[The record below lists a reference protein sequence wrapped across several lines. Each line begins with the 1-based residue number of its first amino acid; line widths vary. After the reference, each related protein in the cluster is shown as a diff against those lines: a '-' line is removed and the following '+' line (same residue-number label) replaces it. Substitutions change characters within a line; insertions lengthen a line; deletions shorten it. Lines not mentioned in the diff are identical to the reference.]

1 MNRITAKKGDTRNVF
16 LHEVFSK
23 GSFMFDTKD
32 EEDVQIS
39 AQGHILAE
47 AILEYDGEDWIE
59 IERIGEEDYFY
70 LTDYEDGYRFDES
83 VLYNMFDI
91 ESADYDWNGFG
102 TDWCGIEDTDTP
114 EQALEKWEKYKNKF
128 PEVTSKEQFIIE

>member
-1 MNRITAKKGDTRNVF
+1 MERITAKEGDIKNVF
-16 LHEVFSK
+16 LHEVFTK
-23 GSFMFDTKD
+23 GSFMFNTKD
-32 EEDVQIS
+32 GEDLQIS
-39 AQGHILAE
+39 AQCHILAE

-70 LTDYEDGYRFDES
+70 LTDYEEGYRFDEEK
-83 VLYNMFDI
+83 LYEMFDI

-102 TDWCGIEDTDTP
+102 TDWCGGEDTDTQ

>member
-1 MNRITAKKGDTRNVF
+1 
-16 LHEVFSK
+16 
-23 GSFMFDTKD
+23 MFNTKD
-32 EEDVQIS
+32 GEDLQIS
-39 AQGHILAE
+39 AQSNILAE

-59 IERIGEEDYFY
+59 IARIGEEDYFY
-70 LTDYEDGYRFDES
+70 LTDYEKGYRFDEEK
-83 VLYNMFDI
+83 LYEMFDI

-102 TDWCGIEDTDTP
+102 TDWCGGEDTDTQ